1 MPKIRLSAL
10 ATDMKGKAGGSVFS
24 TNAGGVYFRNNPSGT
39 SSKKPSNGLRRQ
51 LFATLAQ
58 SWKQLTEE
66 EMTAWADAG
75 PLYPTTNAW
84 GESRIPKGFELYMR
98 LNMNLRAAGLE
109 PLTLPLA
116 PRDIP
121 TITSGEITWTDEFQL
136 IPTSFFACQAL
147 NDTTVYNNPKITSY
161 LTAATLASD
170 TFISFRTNISPPIKG
185 SPFNPGTIDLLSI
198 LDSSALGF
206 SMSILDLN
214 TNHPYISVRFD
225 CVAGGLVRDY
235 DISNLRLDT
244 DFHIGYQL
252 QSSGFED
259 GFLYLNGIAQTPT
272 DTITGVLT
280 ADVLTASLKLW
291 PDTNSQGYQILFSDF
306 RIYNSVLP
314 DTKASAVS
322 YGYVFTD
329 EYILIPMNILNVDQL
344 VNFTT
349 PGDAQPMVIADYPP
363 LTTVVSPYNPK
374 LLPNITVEMTG
385 TEESDYI
392 LKFLITQFVSAG
404 KNYVSNNFKLA
415 ENLVWS
421 DAVVYNPQ
429 EGMKSLLY
437 STINN
442 SSLWL
447 KVQAL
452 DTTTG
457 ALGVELECKPKHPRK
472 RPPMFKAGAELSG
485 KVN

>member
-66 EMTAWADAG
+66 EMAAWADAG

-98 LNMNLRAAGLE
+98 LNMNLVSVGLPTLLL
-109 PLTLPLA
+109 PLT
-116 PRDIP
+116 PRSIP

-147 NDTTVYNNPKITSY
+147 NDTTVYNNPKILNY
-161 LTAATLASD
+161 LTAATLTTD
-170 TFISFRTNISPPIKG
+170 TFISFRTNIRPSVNG

-198 LDSSALGF
+198 LDGSSLGF
-206 SMSILDLN
+206 QMSILDLN
-214 TNHPYISVRFD
+214 THLPYIRVRFD

-252 QSSGFED
+252 QASGFED
-259 GFLYLNGIAQTPT
+259 GFLYVNGQALTPT

-291 PDTNSQGYQILFSDF
+291 PDTNSLGYQILFSDF

-314 DTKASAVS
+314 STKASDIS

-329 EYILIPMNILNVDQL
+329 EYILIPMNILSGDQL
-344 VNFTT
+344 VNYTT
-349 PGDAQPMVIADYPP
+349 PGDAQPMTIVDYPP
-363 LTTVVSPYNPK
+363 LTTVVSPYNPR
-374 LLPNITVEMTG
+374 LLPNLTVEMTG
-385 TEESDYI
+385 TEEADYH
-392 LKFLITQFVSAG
+392 LKFLITQFVSVG

-415 ENLVWS
+415 ELLVWS

-429 EGMKSLLY
+429 DGMAKLLY
-437 STINN
+437 STMAN

-447 KVQAL
+447 KVQAI
-452 DTTTG
+452 DRTTG
-457 ALGVELECKPKHPRK
+457 AVGVELECKPKHPRK
-472 RPPMFKAGAELSG
+472 RLFKAGAELSG